1 MTGQRF
7 TAIALA
13 GGTLEA
19 DFREAGYDV
28 PNKAFLPVGG
38 VAMITR
44 VLRAL
49 RAAQHVENIR
59 CVTSAQA
66 IAAFPEAEQLCDAI
80 VEPRHDL
87 IASLLAGIEG
97 LAPTQRVLVT
107 ATDLPL
113 LDGAVVDAFAA
124 LANAT
129 PCDIGYGFVERSSHE
144 GSYPDVRHTW
154 VRLREG
160 IFCGAGMSVM
170 RVGATEQVNAL
181 LRKLTAARKSPL
193 ALAALFSYTLL
204 FKAVIGTLSVAE
216 VERRARELS
225 GLECRG
231 LLCSQP
237 ELAVNVDRLEDL
249 RTVEGILARA

>member
-1 MTGQRF
+1 MSEQRF

-13 GGTLEA
+13 GGSLEP
-19 DFREAGYDV
+19 DFRVAGYDV
-28 PNKAFLPVGG
+28 PNKAFLRVGG

-49 RAAQHVENIR
+49 RASPHVENIR

-66 IAAFPEAEQLCDAI
+66 IAGVPEAAQLCDAV
-80 VEPRHDL
+80 VEPRDDL
-87 IASLLAGIEG
+87 IASLLAGVEG
-97 LAPTQRVLVT
+97 LAPAQRVLVS

-113 LDGAVVDAFAA
+113 LDGPAVDAFAR
-124 LANAT
+124 LASAT
-129 PCDIGYGFVERSSHE
+129 PCDIGYGFVDRPAHERS
-144 GSYPDVRHTW
+144 YPEMRHTW

-160 IFCGAGMSVM
+160 TFCGGGMSVM
-170 RVGATEQVNAL
+170 RVGATEQVNAV
-181 LRKLTAARKSPL
+181 LRKLTVARKSPL

-204 FKAVIGTLSVAE
+204 FKAALGTLSVGE
-216 VERRARELS
+216 VERRARAIS

-231 LLCSQP
+231 LLCSRP

-249 RTVEGILARA
+249 RTVEAILARV